1 MNQWNT
7 ELYETKHDFVWE
19 YGADLIDLLA
29 PQTSE
34 RILDLGCGTGQLTER
49 LAATSAEVVGLD
61 SSPEAIDKA
70 RINYPQIE
78 FRVSD
83 GANFRCDRAFDAVFS
98 NAALH
103 WMQPPEAV
111 VKCIWEAL
119 TTGGRFV
126 AEFGA
131 KGNIQNIVTAFNT
144 ALLEKQE
151 SVYNPWYF
159 PSIGEYG
166 RLLEQQGFKVVYA
179 AVFTR
184 PTELKGR
191 TGLSNWLN
199 MFAAERL
206 STIELSK
213 RETIIAKTESLLRST
228 LYREGNW
235 YADYQRIRIMAIKP

>member
-7 ELYETKHDFVWE
+7 ELYETKHGFVWE

-49 LAATSAEVVGLD
+49 LAATSAEVVGMD

-103 WMQPPEAV
+103 YY
-111 VKCIWEAL
+111 
-119 TTGGRFV
+119 
-126 AEFGA
+126 
-131 KGNIQNIVTAFNT
+131 GN
-144 ALLEKQE
+144 
-151 SVYNPWYF
+151 
-159 PSIGEYG
+159 
-166 RLLEQQGFKVVYA
+166 
-179 AVFTR
+179 
-184 PTELKGR
+184 
-191 TGLSNWLN
+191 
-199 MFAAERL
+199 
-206 STIELSK
+206 
-213 RETIIAKTESLLRST
+213 
-228 LYREGNW
+228 
-235 YADYQRIRIMAIKP
+235 